1 MSTGAPPLLPLCC
14 GCGCCWHANRSRQS
28 GCDGW
33 RTGDVFFRRGI
44 GFFERQKKRRLDE
57 IFTADDSAVWF
68 FPYFFHRRAAVA
80 SATGELMEK
89 GTEMPPAVQGDGAI
103 FWSVRCRYV
112 AATFA
117 LRRSSCRCSARS
129 AGGSRPEEQQSENAW
144 NYRLYLRLLRPQG
157 PAGGG
162 GGGGGGGGKSLQL
175 P

>member
-1 MSTGAPPLLPLCC
+1 MQIAAARVDATAGGRETFSSGAELDF
-14 GCGCCWHANRSRQS
+14 SR
-28 GCDGW
+28 G
-33 RTGDVFFRRGI
+33 RKRGDLTRFSQPMIRPF
-44 GFFERQKKRRLDE
+44 GF
-57 IFTADDSAVWF
+57 F

-162 GGGGGGGGKSLQL
+162 GGGGGGGEGGKSLQL